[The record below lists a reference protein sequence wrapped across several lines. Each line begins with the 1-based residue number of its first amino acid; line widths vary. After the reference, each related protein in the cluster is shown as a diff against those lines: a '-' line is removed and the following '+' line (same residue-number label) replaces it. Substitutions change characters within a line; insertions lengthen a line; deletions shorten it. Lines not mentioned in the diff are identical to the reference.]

1 MDMFDNALVKIYN
14 FFETTISGLEKVI
27 GKSFIK
33 SVQDTLD
40 TFHASALLISAGLL
54 FLSAI
59 IAYSRMETDALII
72 LIFVGPLVLLL
83 LNYLGESFHDA
94 CEDLISSNPTS
105 ISNYAY
111 LRLSGVLT
119 FLTSVAVFIF
129 ALKLMFDSEPLLLV
143 APMFVL
149 AIFALLNTVPLFNPD
164 LVNLRVDTS
173 SSSAEDLVA
182 IFSFNIKAT
191 VFLQKIFSRIF
202 VLIGGCFLIYSLFET
217 EYLFYGLGSLAAG
230 VILPVAVYLFFI
242 IFYFLYALLLAI
254 LAIPRINKS

>member
-14 FFETTISGLEKVI
+14 FFENTISGLESII
-27 GKSFIK
+27 GKSFIS

-40 TFHASALLISAGLL
+40 KFHASALIISAGLL
-54 FLSAI
+54 FLASI
-59 IAYSRMETDALII
+59 IGYSRMEMDVLII
-72 LIFVGPLVLLL
+72 LIFVGPIVLLL

-119 FLTSVAVFIF
+119 FLTSVIVFIF
-129 ALKLMFDSEPLLLV
+129 ALKLMFDSEPLLTV

-149 AIFALLNTVPLFNPD
+149 SIFVLLNTVPLFNPD

-173 SSSAEDLVA
+173 SSSAEDLIA
-182 IFSFNIKAT
+182 IFSFNLKAT

-202 VLIGGCFLIYSLFET
+202 VLIGACFLIYSLLET
-217 EYLFYGLGSLAAG
+217 EYLYYGLGSLAAG
-230 VILPVAVYLFFI
+230 VILPVVIYLFFI
-242 IFYFLYALLLAI
+242 FFYFLYALLLAV
-254 LAIPRINKS
+254 LAIPRINKN

>member
-14 FFETTISGLEKVI
+14 FFENTISGLESII
-27 GKSFIK
+27 GKSFIS

-40 TFHASALLISAGLL
+40 KFHASALIISAGLL
-54 FLSAI
+54 FLASI
-59 IAYSRMETDALII
+59 IGYSRMEMDVLII
-72 LIFVGPLVLLL
+72 LIFVGPIVLLL

-119 FLTSVAVFIF
+119 FLTSVIVFIF
-129 ALKLMFDSEPLLLV
+129 ALKLMFDGEPLLTV

-149 AIFALLNTVPLFNPD
+149 SIFVLLNTVPLFNPD

-173 SSSAEDLVA
+173 SSSAEDLIA
-182 IFSFNIKAT
+182 IFSFNLKAT

-202 VLIGGCFLIYSLFET
+202 VLIGACFLIYSLLET
-217 EYLFYGLGSLAAG
+217 EYLYYGLGSLAAG
-230 VILPVAVYLFFI
+230 VILPVVIYLFFI
-242 IFYFLYALLLAI
+242 FFYFLYALLLAV
-254 LAIPRINKS
+254 LAIPRINKN

>member
-14 FFETTISGLEKVI
+14 FFENTISGLESVI

-40 TFHASALLISAGLL
+40 KFHASALIISAGLI
-54 FLSAI
+54 FLASI
-59 IAYSRMETDALII
+59 IAYSRMEMDVLII
-72 LIFVGPLVLLL
+72 LIFVGPLALLL

-119 FLTSVAVFIF
+119 FLASLIVFIF
-129 ALKLMFDSEPLLLV
+129 ALKLMFDGESLLIV

-149 AIFALLNTVPLFNPD
+149 SIFTLLNTVPLFNPD

-173 SSSAEDLVA
+173 SSSAEDLIA
-182 IFSFNIKAT
+182 IFSFNLKAT

-202 VLIGGCFLIYSLFET
+202 VLIGACCLIYSLLET
-217 EYLFYGLGSLAAG
+217 QYLYYGLGSLAAG
-230 VILPVAVYLFFI
+230 VILPVVIYLFFI
-242 IFYFLYALLLAI
+242 FFYFLYALLLAI
-254 LAIPRINKS
+254 LAIPKINKS